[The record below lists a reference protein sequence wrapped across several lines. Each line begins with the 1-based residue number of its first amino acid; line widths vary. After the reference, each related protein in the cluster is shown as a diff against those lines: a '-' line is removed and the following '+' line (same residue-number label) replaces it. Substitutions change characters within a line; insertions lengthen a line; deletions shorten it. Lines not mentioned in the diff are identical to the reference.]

1 MGGERTLR
9 AFYFCYF
16 AAIGVTE
23 PFLPV
28 FFRDRGLSLAA
39 IGGLLAL
46 LPAIQATVPFAF
58 TVWAEA
64 RGIARGL
71 FRTAAAGTVVAFLA
85 FALPAPAWTLAAVMA
100 AYAAIKSPLIPFA
113 NAMAFSLL
121 GAGRERFGRLR
132 VFGSLG
138 YIVAAVAVGFALEA
152 AGAGVVLLG
161 GGLALLAAAGVA
173 AAGRLP
179 EPTLKGVRLR
189 EAWGDLLRNRALCW
203 FLAATFLVR
212 LSGGTHLTFFTL
224 YLREAGIGEAVAG
237 VAWAVG
243 VAAEVAVMLAWPL
256 LLRRFPLR
264 GLLALGF
271 GATAVRWAAVTLT
284 GNPAGLVLIQTLHGL
299 TFGVTYLASVHLMDT
314 EAPPALRA
322 SGQALYAAVAF
333 GLAGLLGN
341 GFAGLLAERVALTT
355 LFRLSSLVA
364 LLGTALFFATSRPV
378 AAVPAPAS
386 SLSRR

>member
-64 RGIARGL
+64 QGIARGL
-71 FRTAAAGTVVAFLA
+71 FRTAAAGTVLAFLA
-85 FALPAPAWTLAAVMA
+85 FALPAPPWTLAAVMA
-100 AYAAIKSPLIPFA
+100 TYAAIKSPLIPFA
-113 NAMAFSLL
+113 NTMAFSLL
-121 GAGRERFGRLR
+121 AADRERFGRLR

-138 YIVAAVAVGFALEA
+138 YIVAAVAVGFALEV
-152 AGAGVVLLG
+152 AGAGAILLG
-161 GGLALLAAAGVA
+161 GGIALLAAAAVA
-173 AAGRLP
+173 AGPLP

-189 EAWGDLLRNRALCW
+189 EAWGDLIRNRALCW

-224 YLREAGIGEAVAG
+224 YLREAGVGEGIAG

-243 VAAEVAVMLAWPL
+243 VAAEVGVMLAWPL

-284 GNPAGLVLIQTLHGL
+284 GNPAALVLIQTLHGL

-341 GFAGLLAERVALTT
+341 GLAGLLAERVALTT

-364 LLGTALFFATSRPV
+364 LLGTALFLATSRPV

-386 SLSRR
+386 PLSRR